1 METRTRKTS
10 YQLPVLSLQAINQVL
25 IRIGQRLDKLDG
37 IGQNPDLHGRVITNV
52 GEGVKD
58 TDAARKGDVEE
69 VISQVSLIG
78 GGSVAIRAGVGIEV
92 TETTLYTAVAVKQQG
107 DLTDVAASPTV
118 EQLATAVNAI
128 HDRLRGSELIET

>member
-10 YQLPVLSLQAINQVL
+10 YQIPVLTLQAINQML

-52 GEGVKD
+52 GAGVKE

-69 VISQVSLIG
+69 VISQVSVL
-78 GGSVAIRAGVGIEV
+78 GGSSAKLRAGLGIEL
-92 TETTLYTAVAVKQQG
+92 TETSIYTAVAVKQQG
-107 DLTDVAASPTV
+107 ALTDVVATPTV
-118 EQLATAVNAI
+118 EQLSTAVNAI
-128 HDRLRGSELIET
+128 HDRLRGSEIIET